1 MEYDFNKLK
10 LNYIHIIT
18 ADKTYKAAV
27 IIFADGWQMPDE
39 KGGK

>member
-1 MEYDFNKLK
+1 VIIIMFLK
-10 LNYIHIIT
+10 NNVF
-18 ADKTYKAAV
+18 KTAV